1 MRFTSLI
8 AAALVVAGLAY
19 WFVLRHDGSVETA
32 AAVVAVETEEVV
44 KAKPS
49 DPAVPVQ
56 VYESTALEIPGLLV
70 LRGRTEANRNVQ
82 VAAETKGRVI
92 SEPLRRGAAVSA
104 GQVLCRLD
112 PGVRAADLAEA
123 EAALA
128 EAKVEA
134 DAANQ
139 LKRKGFTAE
148 TTQLAAQARLEAAQ
162 ARVDAVS
169 WDISQLEIRAPF
181 DGVLETDTAEVG
193 AFLTSG
199 MFCANVI
206 DLSRVK
212 VAAFVA
218 ERDVERLS
226 VGQTATA
233 RLINGVV
240 AQGKITFVS
249 RVSDPDTRTFEI
261 DVDLAND
268 DGRLRDGM
276 TAELLIELPAEPS
289 HLLPQSAL
297 TLNDEGELGVRLD
310 IDGIARFVP
319 VDIVAERPD
328 GVLVTGLP
336 ATSRVIV
343 VGQEFVRDGRA
354 VEGTVMGAL

>member
-1 MRFTSLI
+1 MRLTSLL

-19 WFVLRHDGSVETA
+19 WFVLRHDGGAEIAA
-32 AAVVAVETEEVV
+32 AAVQETAE
-44 KAKPS
+44 
-49 DPAVPVQ
+49 PAPAETRNLPVPVQ
-56 VYESTALEIPGLLV
+56 VYESSALDIPGLLV

-92 SEPLRRGAAVSA
+92 SEPLRRGAAVA
-104 GQVLCRLD
+104 EGQVLCRLD

-128 EAKVEA
+128 EAQVEA
-134 DAANQ
+134 DAADQ

-148 TTQLAAQARLEAAQ
+148 TTQLSAQARLEAAQ
-162 ARVDAVS
+162 ARVDAVA
-169 WDISQLEIRAPF
+169 WDITQLEIRAPF
-181 DGVLETDTAEVG
+181 DGVLESDTAEMG

-199 MFCANVI
+199 MYCANVI

-212 VAAFVA
+212 VSAFAA
-218 ERDVERLS
+218 ERDIERIS

-240 AQGKITFVS
+240 AEGKITFVS

-261 DVDLAND
+261 DVDLANTND
-268 DGRLRDGM
+268 RLRDGM

-297 TLNDEGELGVRLD
+297 TLNDQGELGVRLD
-310 IDGIARFVP
+310 VDGIARFVP
-319 VDIVAERPD
+319 VDIVSERPD

-336 ATSRVIV
+336 SKSLVIV

-354 VEGTVMGAL
+354 VKGTVMGAL